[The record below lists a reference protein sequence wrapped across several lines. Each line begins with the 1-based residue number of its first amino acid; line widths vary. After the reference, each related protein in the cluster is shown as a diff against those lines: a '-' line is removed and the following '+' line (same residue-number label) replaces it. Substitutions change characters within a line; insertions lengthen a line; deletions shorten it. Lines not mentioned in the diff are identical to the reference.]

1 MKEKA
6 DFIQAITSLFR
17 KSLANPRNKFTIVL
31 PSGGIVYFFME
42 EVLDSPKL
50 FVSTQN
56 SEFAV
61 ALQK

>member
-6 DFIQAITSLFR
+6 DFIQSITSLFR
-17 KSLANPRNKFTIVL
+17 KSLSNPRNKFTIVL

-56 SEFAV
+56 S
-61 ALQK
+61 